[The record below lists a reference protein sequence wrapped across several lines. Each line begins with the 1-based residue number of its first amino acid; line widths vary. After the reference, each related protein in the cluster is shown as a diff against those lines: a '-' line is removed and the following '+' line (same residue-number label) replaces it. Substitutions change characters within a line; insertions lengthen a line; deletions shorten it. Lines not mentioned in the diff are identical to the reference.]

1 MNYVYIL
8 LKRNVELGNVEVAG
22 AYDSK
27 EKAIKAIGER
37 LKRFKDEFAYKID
50 KINDTYYI
58 VRYINDPVYVYYV
71 NGSIIR

>member
-8 LKRNVELGNVEVAG
+8 LKRNVELGNVEVEG

-27 EKAIKAIGER
+27 EKVIKAIGER

-58 VRYINDPVYVYYV
+58 VRCINDPVYVYYV